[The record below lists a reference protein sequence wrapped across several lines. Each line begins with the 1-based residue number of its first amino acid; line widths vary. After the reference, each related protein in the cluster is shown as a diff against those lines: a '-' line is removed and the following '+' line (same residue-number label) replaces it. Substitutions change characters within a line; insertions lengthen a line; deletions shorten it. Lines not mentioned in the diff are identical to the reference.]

1 MEKIVVAEE
10 SGVLPNAE
18 NLLEQVL
25 VTEQE
30 VVVVDTNTTGVVI
43 TGIMGPPGPV
53 GATNISDMTDVD
65 ATELVDGAVLVY
77 VANTSTWKATKKL
90 DNQILEAGQF

>member
-25 VTEQE
+25 ITEQE
-30 VVVVDTNTTGVVI
+30 VVVIDTNTTGVVV
-43 TGIMGPPGPV
+43 TGLLGPPGV
-53 GATNISDMTDVD
+53 SGSTSISGMTDVD
-65 ATELVDGAVLVY
+65 TSELVDGATLVY
-77 VANTSTWKATKKL
+77 VSDTSTWKATKKL